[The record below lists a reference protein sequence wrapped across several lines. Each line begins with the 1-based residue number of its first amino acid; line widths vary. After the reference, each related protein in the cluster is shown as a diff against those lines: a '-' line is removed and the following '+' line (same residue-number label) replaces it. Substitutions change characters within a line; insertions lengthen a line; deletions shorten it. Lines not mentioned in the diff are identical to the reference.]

1 MRKLLTLA
9 IALWAVSACG
19 KKDSGGG
26 GSNEPVREIA
36 VGGDLAMNRAVQ
48 RVKPSQ
54 TNPALLYQKLKE
66 YNNSINDACPLGG
79 SYQTGGNT
87 NDYDVDGVFPGGYY
101 LFSNCIFEV
110 PNEYAIPVYVY
121 VDGYFTGLDPNDNN
135 PYVYKAVLQN
145 LFFLIYVQDPYS
157 GNGYFFADYYPHDTL
172 YVSGNASGVSSDED
186 FGEDLGW
193 GYDDGTP
200 GGEITLCEY
209 MSNESDSLGARYE
222 PDDGQFNPNADE
234 NADYYAGG
242 YYLYSYEN
250 YQQNNNTCN
259 DSQPVDSVG
268 ANIDINPSGSGGTS
282 LHDDVSCKHNP
293 SGGGQSGTKEFNSG
307 KARLKDRASGAI
319 NEISYGSDC
328 KSSFSSGSLYGYVPN
343 FGPNG
348 GILGIE
354 KMIEYKLKTE
364 PAHKLFSNQR
374 VNAEIVNKF
383 QKIKEKV
390 SIKHAQ
396 MKIKLEK
403 LKAIY

>member
-19 KKDSGGG
+19 KSGSGSGGG
-26 GSNEPVREIA
+26 GSTEPVREIA
-36 VGGDLAMNRAVQ
+36 VGGDLAMNRAVK

-66 YNNSINDACPLGG
+66 YNNSINGACPLGG
-79 SYQTGGNT
+79 YYQTGGNT
-87 NDYDVDGVFPGGYY
+87 NDYDMDGVFPGGYY
-101 LFSNCIFEV
+101 LFSSCIIYI

-121 VDGYFTGLDPNDNN
+121 VDGKIIGLDPNDNN

-145 LFFLIYVQDPYS
+145 LFFLIYIQDPFS
-157 GNGYFFADYYPHDTL
+157 GNAYFFADYYPHDTL
-172 YVSGNASGVSSDED
+172 YVSGNASGVSSYED
-186 FGEDLGW
+186 FEEDLGW

-200 GGEITLCEY
+200 GGEITFCEY
-209 MSNESDSLGARYE
+209 MGNKSDSLRASYQ
-222 PDDGQFNPNADE
+222 PDDGQFNPNDDE
-234 NADYYAGG
+234 NANYYAGG

-250 YQQNNNTCN
+250 YQQNNTCN
-259 DSQPVDSVG
+259 DSQPVKSMG
-268 ANIDINPSGSGGTS
+268 ANIDINPSGSGGTP
-282 LHDDVSCKHNP
+282 LHDDVSCKYDP
-293 SGGGQSGTKEFNSG
+293 QSQSGTKEFNSG

-319 NEISYGSDC
+319 TEIKYGSDC

-374 VNAEIVNKF
+374 VNGEIANKF

>member
-1 MRKLLTLA
+1 MRNLLTLA

-19 KKDSGGG
+19 KSGGG
-26 GSNEPVREIA
+26 GGGSTEPVREIA

-66 YNNSINDACPLGG
+66 YNNSINGACPNGG
-79 SYQTGGNT
+79 YYQTGGNIND
-87 NDYDVDGVFPGGYY
+87 NDYDGVFPGGYY
-101 LFSNCIFEV
+101 LFSSCIFEV

-121 VDGYFTGLDPNDNN
+121 VDGNFIGLDPNDNN

-157 GNGYFFADYYPHDTL
+157 GNAYFFADYYPHDTL

-193 GYDDGTP
+193 GYDNGSP
-200 GGEITLCEY
+200 GGEITFCEY
-209 MSNESDSLGARYE
+209 MGNQSDSLGASYQ

-234 NADYYAGG
+234 NANYYAGG

-250 YQQNNNTCN
+250 YQQNNTCN
-259 DSQPVDSVG
+259 DSQPVDSIG
-268 ANIDINPSGSGGTS
+268 AGIDINPSGSGGNA
-282 LHDDVSCKHNP
+282 LHDDVNCKYDP
-293 SGGGQSGTKEFNSG
+293 SNGGQSGTKEFNSG
-307 KARLKDRASGAI
+307 KARLKNRASGAI

>member
-26 GSNEPVREIA
+26 GSTEPVREIA
-36 VGGDLAMNRAVQ
+36 VGGDLAMNRAVE

-54 TNPALLYQKLKE
+54 TNPVLLYQKLKE
-66 YNNSINDACPLGG
+66 YNNSINGTCLNNGY
-79 SYQTGGNT
+79 YQTGGNDT
-87 NDYDVDGVFPGGYY
+87 NDNDHDGVFANGYY
-101 LFSNCIFEV
+101 QFSKCIV
-110 PNEYAIPVYVY
+110 KVSNEYDIPVYVY
-121 VDGYFTGLDPNDNN
+121 VDGYIKGLDPNDNN
-135 PYVYKAVLQN
+135 PYVYKAVLQD
-145 LFFLIYVQDPYS
+145 LFYLIYVQDPSS
-157 GNGYFFADYYPHDTL
+157 GNAYFFADYYPHDTL
-172 YVSGNASGVSSDED
+172 YVSGNESGVSSDED

-193 GYDDGTP
+193 GYDNGSP
-200 GGEITLCEY
+200 GDTITFCEY
-209 MSNESDSLGARYE
+209 MDNQSDSLGASYQ
-222 PDDGQFNPNADE
+222 PDDGQFDPNADE

-250 YQQNNNTCN
+250 YQQNNTCN
-259 DSQPVDSVG
+259 DSQPVDSMG
-268 ANIDINPSGSGGTS
+268 ANIDINPSGSGGTA
-282 LHDDVSCKHNP
+282 LHDDVNCKYNP
-293 SGGGQSGTKEFNSG
+293 SNGGQSGTKEFNSG
-307 KARLKDRASGAI
+307 KARLKNRASGAI

-354 KMIEYKLKTE
+354 KVIEYKFKTE

-396 MKIKLEK
+396 MKIKLER
-403 LKAIY
+403 LKAMY